1 MHINPT
7 QAQQAAFLQLPDLE
21 PICMINLLKFKA
33 EGKATYLEYMK
44 AVTPLF
50 EQVGGKT
57 LWVGEPLHTLIGPEE
72 EGLWDM
78 MLIAQY
84 PNKMA
89 LMQLGG
95 HPDYPGQLRSDALED
110 SRLIVSKPL
119 DAF

>member
-7 QAQQAAFLQLPDLE
+7 QEQQAAFVHLPDLE
-21 PICMINLLKFKA
+21 PVCMINLLKFKPG
-33 EGKATYLEYMK
+33 GKATYLKYME
-44 AVTPLF
+44 AVGPLF

-57 LWVGEPLHTLIGPEE
+57 LWVGEPLQTLIGPEDE
-72 EGLWDM
+72 RLWDM

-95 HPDYPGQLRSDALED
+95 HPEYPGHLRSDALED
-110 SRLIVSKPL
+110 SRLIVSKPFIL
-119 DAF
+119 

>member
-1 MHINPT
+1 MYINPT
-7 QAQQAAFLQLPDLE
+7 KEQQAAFIQLPDLE
-21 PICMINLLKFKA
+21 PINMVNLLKFK
-33 EGKATYLEYMK
+33 EGGKATYLEYMK

-72 EGLWDM
+72 EQLWDM

-95 HPDYPGQLRSDALED
+95 HPDYPGHLRSNALED
-110 SRLIVSKPL
+110 SRLIVSKPFEL
-119 DAF
+119 I